1 MIARKGTEIVRADGK
16 KNIDEEK
23 EEQVELETITEI
35 PTSEEGKKK
44 RSRLM
49 RDVGVEKEEE
59 EEEEEEENELVAL
72 MVDEDELSEVEA
84 SLLELEKTFSAMEKD
99 IAKAE
104 EVVAALEVGDT
115 QIQSIEWGE
124 INKNEKTEDEEKTA
138 E

>member
-23 EEQVELETITEI
+23 EEQVVLETITEI

-49 RDVGVEKEEE
+49 RDVGVEK
-59 EEEEEEENELVAL
+59 EEEEEENELVAL

>member
-49 RDVGVEKEEE
+49 RDVGVEK
-59 EEEEEEENELVAL
+59 EEEEEENELVAL